1 MILFT
6 ILAFIGALLLVG
18 AVLIISVG
26 GAAFIGIFADLIVC
40 ILIIGFLIKLIF
52 KRRRRRR

>member
-6 ILAFIGALLLVG
+6 ILAIMGAILLAT

-26 GAAFIGIFADLIVC
+26 GAAFIGIFADIIVC
-40 ILIIGFLIKLIF
+40 VLIIGFLIKLIF